1 VKLHVHRAGLPGKE
15 KFCLFIAPFIR
26 AYKAGLAGCAPGHEE
41 VDVAM
46 GMVKRRLLFNWWAA
60 HDDLKQSIENSNP
73 GDDLEIGN
81 EKGWTYLTFFPKG
94 SRNKDVLYDIDQI
107 LKLAQDNNYYLP
119 HDVVM
124 QHNKVVLTV
133 FQEDANPVSPLAG
146 IYPLVASFAA
156 RFDDA
161 QRYPSHGFYGKFGGI
176 YERPEKGR
184 VLAVYS
190 RNDDALLVIYESLE
204 KLISEIRVKGFRF
217 DLGFSN
223 GLSAIPRMLH
233 GFNDPEYRDSG
244 AKHYRITDPARFAIL
259 LDQARKDYE
268 MYPFD

>member
-1 VKLHVHRAGLPGKE
+1 MKLPVHRAGLPGKE
-15 KFCLFIAPFIR
+15 EFCLFIAPFIP
-26 AYKAGLAGCAPGHEE
+26 AYRAGLAGCAPGHEE

-46 GMVKRRLLFNWWAA
+46 GMAKRKLLFNWCAA

-73 GDDLEIGN
+73 GDDLQIGN

-94 SRNKDVLYDIDQI
+94 SRNKDVLYNIDQI

-124 QHNKVVLTV
+124 QHNKVLLTAV
-133 FQEDANPVSPLAG
+133 QEDANPVSPLAG

-190 RNDDALLVIYESLE
+190 GNDDALLVIYESLE
-204 KLISEIRVKGFRF
+204 KLISEIRMKGFRF

-223 GLSAIPRMLH
+223 GLSAIPRVLH

-268 MYPFD
+268 MYPFH